1 MIRNLPA
8 PPPLF
13 RRRTFYAAVQCALL
27 GLAAHGAAHAQQSD
41 ARQAGSGDGAVLPVV
56 NVVGQ
61 SETATS
67 PVSGYLAKRSAS
79 ATKTDTPL
87 LEIPQSVSVVTRDE
101 MDARAATSV
110 LEVLR
115 YMPGAVT
122 ETHGVDPRGY
132 EYFNLRGFINAQ
144 VTSNYLNGL
153 RQAPG
158 GFGMFR
164 SEPYGLERIEVLRG
178 TGSVLFGQGD
188 PGGTINRVGKRP
200 GSGAPNEMRV
210 DVGSFQRRQVAADLN
225 GKIDDAGKVQ
235 YRVVGLALDSENQF
249 KYGNGDAGRNERQYF
264 APSLLWNIS
273 DSTSLTLLG
282 EYTNDHNGSG
292 RWTLTNRDGS
302 LTHTMMGDPGF
313 DRQENEQWS
322 AGYLLEHKLNANWS
336 VRQNFRQA
344 RLRSVYSA
352 LNPGALAGN
361 TLARVATTYYSRVD
375 NSVLD
380 NQVQGDFAWGG
391 ARHTVLVGLDWLRM
405 TDRENRFRGAAP
417 GLNVL
422 DPVYGVAIPTPTLA
436 FGDLDER
443 QTQTGIYAQDQIKF
457 DRRLIVT
464 VGARYDRAKDTLR
477 NFLTRAATRSDD
489 DVFSGRV
496 GVTYMVTPGLA
507 PYISY
512 GTSFLPQIGQDF
524 NGNAFDPMRARQLE
538 AGIKYQPADGK
549 TLFTA
554 AVFDLTKTNV
564 TTPDPQHLNFSIL
577 TGEVRSRGL
586 ELEAKGEVAKGL
598 NLTAAYSYTDAEV
611 TRSTNNT
618 LGKTPILVP
627 KQAASVWLDYVLR
640 DGALPGLGMG
650 AGARYV
656 GKTFIESGNL
666 TENGAQTVFDA
677 VLHYTRGK
685 WRYAL
690 NVSNVSDKEQAT
702 CLAEPTRT
710 CFWNPERTVQ
720 LSARYFW

>member
-1 MIRNLPA
+1 MKNLH
-8 PPPLF
+8 PLPSPF
-13 RRRTFYAAVQCALL
+13 RRQAFYAAVQCALL
-27 GLAAHGAAHAQQSD
+27 GLGAGGAAHAQQSGAD
-41 ARQAGSGDGAVLPVV
+41 NPAVLPAVD
-56 NVVGQ
+56 VVGQ
-61 SETATS
+61 AETATS
-67 PVSGYLAKRSAS
+67 AVRGYLAKRSAS
-79 ATKTDTPL
+79 ATKTDTPV
-87 LEIPQSVSVVTRDE
+87 LEIPQSVSIVTRDE

-188 PGGTINRVGKRP
+188 PGGTINRISKRP
-200 GSGAPNEMRV
+200 GAGAPNEIRV
-210 DVGSFQRRQVAADLN
+210 DVGSFKRRQVAADLN
-225 GKIDDAGKVQ
+225 GKIDAAGDLQ
-235 YRVVGLALDSENQF
+235 YRVVGLALDSETQF
-249 KYGNGDAGRNERQYF
+249 EYGNGESGGNDRQYF
-264 APSLLWNIS
+264 APSLLWKIS
-273 DSTSLTLLG
+273 DHTALTLLG
-282 EYTNDHNGSG
+282 EYTNDRSGSG
-292 RWTLTNRDGS
+292 RWTLPNSDGTQS
-302 LTHTMMGDPGF
+302 HTMMGDPRF

-322 AGYLLEHKLNANWS
+322 VGYLLEHQLNANWRL
-336 VRQNFRQA
+336 RQNFRHA
-344 RLRSVYSA
+344 GLRSVYSA
-352 LNPGALAGN
+352 LNPGAVTGAS
-361 TLARVATTYYSRVD
+361 LARVSTTYYSRVK
-375 NSVLD
+375 NTALD

-391 ARHTVLVGLDWLRM
+391 VRHTLLVGLDWLRM
-405 TDRENRFRGAAP
+405 TDRENRFRGVAP
-417 GLNVL
+417 SLNVL
-422 DPVYGVAIPTPTLA
+422 NPVYGVAIPTPTQA

-443 QTQTGIYAQDQIKF
+443 QTQTGLYAQDQIKF
-457 DRRLIVT
+457 DQRLILT
-464 VGARYDRAKDTLR
+464 VGARYDRAKDTLS
-477 NFLTRAATRSDD
+477 NFLTRATTRSDD
-489 DVFSGRV
+489 DVFTGRV
-496 GVTYMVTPGLA
+496 GLTYMVTPELA

-524 NGNAFDPMRARQLE
+524 NGNAFDPMKAKQFE
-538 AGIKYQPADGK
+538 AGIKYQPANGK
-549 TLFTA
+549 SLLTA

-577 TGEVRSRGL
+577 SGEVRSRGL
-586 ELEAKGEVAKGL
+586 ELEAKGEVARNL
-598 NLTAAYSYTDAEV
+598 SLTAAYSYTDAEV
-611 TRSTNNT
+611 TRSTTNT

-640 DGALPGLGMG
+640 DGALAGLGIG
-650 AGARYV
+650 AGARYT
-656 GKTFIESGNL
+656 GKTYIETANL
-666 TENGAQTVFDA
+666 TENGTQTVFDA
-677 VLHYTRGK
+677 VLHYTSGK

-690 NVSNVSDKEQAT
+690 NASNLANKEQTT